1 MRHRKGKDGK
11 YHIAG
16 VGVFELLV
24 GSRAQVAHGT
34 AYKTSYGAVKPR
46 GDALTKKDIKKNK
59 HGRYVSRTKSNKGK
73 SLLKRLHRKGYYTRK
88 GKFGAVRK
96 HTPGKTGRRRGRRK
110 GRGTRKK
117 YSWRRHPIA
126 GIKWEDR
133 GAHGRFTTKPSW
145 RRR

>member
-1 MRHRKGKDGK
+1 MRHTKGKDGK
-11 YHIAG
+11 YRIAG
-16 VGVFELLV
+16 VGVFEMLV

-59 HGRYVSRTKSNKGK
+59 HGRYVSKAKSSKGK
-73 SLLKRLHRKGYYTRK
+73 TLLKRLHRKGYYTRK

-96 HTPGKTGRRRGRRK
+96 TQRRSTRGRA
-110 GRGTRKK
+110 RGTRRKK

-133 GAHGRFTTKPSW
+133 SKRGRFTTKPSW
-145 RRR
+145 RSRRR